1 MNEFLCHRGRTFTLD
16 GLEDHAEVVR
26 KSMTLKLTEV
36 LSVSDVNLRPVSDPL
51 ELECLAGLSQFY
63 RIPNRVL
70 FKLVRV
76 ATGLEVCDRW
86 VAVRVIMAKRIPIP
100 VPKPLSDV
108 RHG

>member
-1 MNEFLCHRGRTFTLD
+1 MNEFLCHPGRTFTLD
-16 GLEDHAEVVR
+16 GLEDHAEAVR
-26 KSMTLKLTEV
+26 KSMTRKSTEI
-36 LSVSDVNLRPVSDPL
+36 LPASGVNVCPVSDPM

-86 VAVRVIMAKRIPIP
+86 VAVRVIMVKRIPIP
-100 VPKPLSDV
+100 VPNPLPEV